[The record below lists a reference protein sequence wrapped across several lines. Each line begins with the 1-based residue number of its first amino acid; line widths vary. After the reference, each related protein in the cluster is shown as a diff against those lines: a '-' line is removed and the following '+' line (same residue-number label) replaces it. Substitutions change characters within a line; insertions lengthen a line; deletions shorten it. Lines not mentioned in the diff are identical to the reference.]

1 MIPKLC
7 LGAQSTQGQKGAQS
21 AAPTIVTRGP
31 REKLVAE
38 EWRVW
43 CGVGGGGGGGGG
55 GQRAEGTWGGDGGGG
70 GGGGVGVTH
79 FTEPNYTCSTR
90 PVGRTV
96 PC

>member
-7 LGAQSTQGQKGAQS
+7 LGAQSTQGGQGAQS

-38 EWRVW
+38 EWR
-43 CGVGGGGGGGGG
+43 GGGGGRV
-55 GQRAEGTWGGDGGGG
+55 RAEGRGDVGWRWGWGWWGWD
-70 GGGGVGVTH
+70 VIH

-90 PVGRTV
+90 PVGSAV